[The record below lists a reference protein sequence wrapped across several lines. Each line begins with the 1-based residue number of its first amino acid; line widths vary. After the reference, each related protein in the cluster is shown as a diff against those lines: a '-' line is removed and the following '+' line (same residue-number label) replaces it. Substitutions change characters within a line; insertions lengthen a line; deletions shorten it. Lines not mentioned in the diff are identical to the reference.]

1 MEHDLSELER
11 RLEVLNERATEL
23 NDIGFTK
30 KLLAISR
37 RPGWTTVAEI
47 ALVLN
52 AVESLTHSMEGHI
65 QQSRQLLE
73 AAQKIKSTGAVSTA
87 A

>member
-11 RLEVLNERATEL
+11 RLEALNQSVTDL
-23 NDIGFTK
+23 NSIGLTK

-37 RPGWTTVAEI
+37 RPGWTTIAEFS
-47 ALVLN
+47 LVLN

-65 QQSRQLLE
+65 QESTRLLE
-73 AAQKIKSTGAVSTA
+73 AAQQIKSTGAVSTA